1 MAFIKVRN
9 LTLDFPIYGVNS
21 RSLKNRIIKSTTGGY
36 LAKNNTESNLRYSF
50 WYNII
55 SVIIG
60 LLSFYYYLTSL
71 FTISNIYKVP
81 A

>member
-1 MAFIKVRN
+1 MYHFI
-9 LTLDFPIYGVNS
+9 LTILALVIQIYS
-21 RSLKNRIIKSTTGGY
+21 IY

-81 A
+81 T

>member
-1 MAFIKVRN
+1 MYHFI
-9 LTLDFPIYGVNS
+9 LTILALVVQMYSI
-21 RSLKNRIIKSTTGGY
+21 Y

-60 LLSFYYYLTSL
+60 ILSFYYYLTSL

-81 A
+81 S

>member
-1 MAFIKVRN
+1 MYHFI
-9 LTLDFPIYGVNS
+9 LTILALVVQMYSI
-21 RSLKNRIIKSTTGGY
+21 Y

-81 A
+81 S

>member
-1 MAFIKVRN
+1 MYHFI
-9 LTLDFPIYGVNS
+9 LTILALVIQIYS
-21 RSLKNRIIKSTTGGY
+21 IY